1 MEITKELKEK
11 LPKAGSKEA
20 VKSMPDTKAAAK
32 DLETV
37 KDDDLE
43 GVVGGIAIRKPEEKI
58 LPVVPATPKVDK
70 VLEGV
75 VGGIAIRKPEE
86 KILPVVPATPEVDK

>member
-20 VKSMPDTKAAAK
+20 VKAVPDTKAAAK

-37 KDDDLE
+37 KDD
-43 GVVGGIAIRKPEEKI
+43 
-58 LPVVPATPKVDK
+58 

-86 KILPVVPATPEVDK
+86 LILPVVPPKPNADK

>member
-37 KDDDLE
+37 EDD
-43 GVVGGIAIRKPEEKI
+43 
-58 LPVVPATPKVDK
+58 

-86 KILPVVPATPEVDK
+86 MIRPVVPAAPKADK